1 MEVFF
6 AFLTIRFLKGATVFN
21 LFVITDL
28 RDPKTWDWIAKS
40 SDLNLFLRE
49 SFQEFS

>member
-6 AFLTIRFLKGATVFN
+6 AFLTIRFLKGATVFK

-28 RDPKTWDWIAKS
+28 RDPTTRDWIAKS